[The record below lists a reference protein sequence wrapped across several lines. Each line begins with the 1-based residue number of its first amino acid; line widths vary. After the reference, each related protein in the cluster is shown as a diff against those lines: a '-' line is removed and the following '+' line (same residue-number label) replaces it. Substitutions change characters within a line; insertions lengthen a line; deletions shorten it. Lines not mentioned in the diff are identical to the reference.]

1 MLTVFHQHGAHISIP
16 VSMLTHFDSLLA
28 LHLLKAHFHSNL
40 FSIST
45 EMTCE
50 DAAAYIRCRS
60 PTQSM

>member
-1 MLTVFHQHGAHISIP
+1 
-16 VSMLTHFDSLLA
+16 MLTHFDSLLA
-28 LHLLKAHFHSNL
+28 LHRLKAHFHSNL